1 MVSWT
6 CDCVPSY
13 IPTYMACPLVP
24 RIAPNKKQFT
34 LVRSDEM
41 SVLYLEPLK
50 YRKPDRKLISN
61 WATLALFDMD
71 LMEAVDLKSSKLFS
85 PPSNSIGSLYP
96 NNFEYLVFFV
106 SWLHLPIQQDLL
118 APVFHKGH
126 ERVRNVGHSCKYPRL
141 VRAASGYAI
150 QLSDLC
156 LICFSL
162 WIIHFK
168 SM

>member
-1 MVSWT
+1 MKPRIAQELSLLKYIFETTMVSWN

-71 LMEAVDLKSSKLFS
+71 LMEAVDLKSSKLFVHHQTPQEVYIQITLNIQSFQS
-85 PPSNSIGSLYP
+85 PGCISQYSRIFLPQSSIRDMR
-96 NNFEYLVFFV
+96 E
-106 SWLHLPIQQDLL
+106 
-118 APVFHKGH
+118 
-126 ERVRNVGHSCKYPRL
+126 
-141 VRAASGYAI
+141 
-150 QLSDLC
+150 
-156 LICFSL
+156 
-162 WIIHFK
+162 
-168 SM
+168 